1 MPFSIQHNDI
11 TRLTVDA
18 IVNAANSGLRPG
30 GGVCGAIFAAA
41 GHEALEEAC
50 RAIGHCPVGGAV
62 ITPGFGLNARYV
74 VHAVGPIW
82 QGGGHNEAALLE
94 SAYRNAMQRAW
105 DADCRSIAFP
115 LISSGIYGYPKEAA
129 FRIAVDTIRDFLTD
143 HDMDVIL
150 TVFDRSST
158 LLGERYHQ
166 VSAFIDDHYVMAKRS
181 SRRAETASMR
191 EQLAE
196 QADMDCMPCPS
207 MAAPCMER
215 SLDEL
220 VEQLEESFNAM
231 LLRLIDQKGFS
242 DTQVYKR
249 ANLDR
254 KHFSKLRKEGYN
266 PSKTTAV
273 ALAIALRLNLDETK
287 DFLGRAGYALTRA
300 SKFDV
305 IIEYCIR
312 EGIYDI
318 FEVNELL
325 FAFDE
330 RLLG

>member
-1 MPFSIQHNDI
+1 MPFSIQRNDI
-11 TRLTVDA
+11 TCLTVDA

-41 GHEALEEAC
+41 GYEQMDEAC
-50 RAIGHCPVGGAV
+50 RAIGHCSVGGAV
-62 ITPGFGLNARYV
+62 ITPGFGLKARYV

-82 QGGGHNEAALLE
+82 QGGGQNEPELLAN
-94 SAYRNAMQRAW
+94 AYRNAMQVAW
-105 DADCRSIAFP
+105 DAGCRSIAFP

-129 FRIAVDTIRDFLTD
+129 FRIAVDAIRDFLAG

-166 VSAFIDDHYVMAKRS
+166 VQSFIDDHYVEFAIH
-181 SRRAETASMR
+181 SRRMETALMTQ
-191 EQLAE
+191 QLEE
-196 QADMDCMPCPS
+196 QADMMYAPCPA
-207 MAAPCMER
+207 MAEPCMER

-231 LLRLIDQKGFS
+231 LLRLIDQKGFT

-266 PSKTTAV
+266 PSKPTVV
-273 ALAIALRLNLDETK
+273 ALAIALHLNLDETK

-325 FAFDE
+325 FAFEE